1 MCGIAGFC
9 NFTKSESQTEL
20 TFAITRMTDVIRHR
34 GPDDDGSWVD
44 QDSGVALGFRR
55 LAIVDLSPTG
65 HQPMFSANERYMM
78 VFNGEVYNYVELRT
92 KLTSAG
98 YAFRGTSDP

>member
-9 NFTKSESQTEL
+9 DFTKSILHDEL
-20 TFAITRMTDVIRHR
+20 TSVVTRMTDVIRHR
-34 GPDDDGSWVD
+34 GPDDNGSWVD

-65 HQPMFSANERYMM
+65 HQPMFSVNER
-78 VFNGEVYNYVELRT
+78 
-92 KLTSAG
+92 
-98 YAFRGTSDP
+98 